1 MTTVMV
7 THDVQEAVLLADR
20 IIVMGAGRVMADD
33 TPGALLS
40 GHASAEVAALMA
52 TPRRQAERISQL
64 LQANGHEIPRHP
76 PHG

>member
-1 MTTVMV
+1 MV

-20 IIVMGAGRVMADD
+20 VVVMSGGHIVADD

-40 GHASAEVAALMA
+40 GDASPEVSALMA
-52 TPRRQAERISQL
+52 MPRRQAERISNL
-64 LQANGHEIPRHP
+64 LQAGGHEMPRHP